1 MQSWPGRLFNLAM
14 IILVVISTFVW
25 LLDTN
30 KELNASYANYFH
42 ALETFCMIAF
52 TIEYA
57 LRFIAF
63 DGNRLRY
70 VVKPMA
76 LIDLLAILPFY
87 VAPGTD
93 TAFLR
98 ILRLF
103 RIFRVFK
110 LARYSSAMDKLIWV
124 FKENASIL
132 GLFLFIVSIILLI
145 SAAIMHTIEPARFG
159 QMTDA
164 FWWAIVTMTTVGYGD
179 IIPETLAGKFVA
191 GIIMILGIG
200 IIALPTGI
208 LGASLTKMV
217 SIERENP
224 NLICSR
230 CGEHEHLTVARFCHR
245 CGERIVN
252 LESDEI

>member
-1 MQSWPGRLFNLAM
+1 MHWWPGRIFNLA
-14 IILVVISTFVW
+14 IILLVVLSTFVW

-30 KELNASYANYFH
+30 KELNASYAIYFH

-52 TIEYA
+52 TVEYA

-63 DGNRLRY
+63 DGNRLRFIF
-70 VVKPMA
+70 KPMS
-76 LIDLLAILPFY
+76 LIDLAAILPFY
-87 VAPGTD
+87 LTHGTD

-103 RIFRVFK
+103 RIFRIFK
-110 LARYSSAMDKLIWV
+110 LARYSTAMDKLIWV

-132 GLFLFIVSIILLI
+132 GLFLFIVCIILLV

-179 IIPETLAGKFVA
+179 IIPETLMGKFVA

-208 LGASLTKMV
+208 LGASLTRRV
-217 SIERENP
+217 SVERENP

-230 CGEHEHLTVARFCHR
+230 CGEREHLSVARYCHR

-252 LESDEI
+252 SEFNEN